1 MLGLTYALI
10 FIFLFIGLL
19 YPCLALFG
27 HDVYF
32 NKSKTLTTIIR
43 WRRRDV
49 DIWQLQSLNNIL
61 QIVAPLIPISENT
74 EQKMNERLARA
85 DLPYTAKEYY
95 AKAIMSGL
103 VGFLVAI
110 TGASMNSYFIV
121 IVGLLLALLFFSK
134 NIDQV
139 DDILKEKYIQIEAS
153 IPTMIRSI
161 VSGLQ
166 TDRNIINVFNN
177 YKKIAPTAMKSELEL
192 LLADMKSSSIP
203 KALSRFE
210 ARMSSPEVSR
220 LVAALIE
227 VERGVDATTT
237 LSYLAADM
245 TTMANELNQRELD
258 KRPGKMKAAILPSGI
273 ILVIIMFYMLI
284 QAVVSSVSTLT

>member
-121 IVGLLLALLFFSK
+121 IVGLLLALLFFFK

-139 DDILKEKYIQIEAS
+139 DDILKEKYVQIEAS

-166 TDRNIINVFNN
+166 TDRNIINVFYN

-203 KALSRFE
+203 KALSIQNGFGHKAEIACRYFTVFKRDDVRNRRNAVFHRRIRFFVHVHFHE
-210 ARMSSPEVSR
+210 FRFIR
-220 LVAALIE
+220 
-227 VERGVDATTT
+227 
-237 LSYLAADM
+237 
-245 TTMANELNQRELD
+245 
-258 KRPGKMKAAILPSGI
+258 IL
-273 ILVIIMFYMLI
+273 FR
-284 QAVVSSVSTLT
+284 